1 MNTGWDTTAII
12 GDRDRVVRMPDR
24 CSLPALAAAAACA
37 ISKNLSADEIN
48 ILSAFLCALGD
59 NLAIIA
65 AQLAAGDNC

>member
-1 MNTGWDTTAII
+1 
-12 GDRDRVVRMPDR
+12 MPDR